1 MNEAEPN
8 PNPNPDPNPNPNPN
22 PSPNQVFGELV
33 AGFDTMWAI
42 NKLTTKGTDRVV
54 GSATVTEA
62 GCLTNC
68 QPRPEVTAKCKTKAT
83 EKSTVQG
90 RSIFACLD

>member
-1 MNEAEPN
+1 
-8 PNPNPDPNPNPNPN
+8 
-22 PSPNQVFGELV
+22 
-33 AGFDTMWAI
+33 MWAI

-62 GCLTNC
+62 GCLANC